1 MANNSKL
8 YEKMWAIVNG
18 PRENVPAEWETL
30 ARSNNLDDNETC
42 FLLAIQLRKIGR
54 KEEAY
59 QASKALSTYNP
70 NLKSYNIYLA
80 SAYDLTTKKELSNE
94 ELNAV
99 FTAALNFY
107 FKAGYEVN
115 LAATLLKCC
124 NYLISEGL
132 SDNTVFESIYGTIPE
147 EDRNNN
153 SFIISQYFKRLIA
166 ENLANKALEHYRQL
180 SPELKENRAIA
191 KIIKTIQK
199 EPERDSIN
207 TKSSEMEETRKITI
221 ISDEENIKKYSAILE
236 NFSLDV
242 TTVNIFSDEIIDN
255 LNKAIHKST
264 MAFMI
269 VTDNMKGHSQFQDFF
284 SFTLGFCTHKFAR
297 SNVKVFLYHSNTELD
312 FTVLKNFEVF
322 HFDDDLSFLTLLGR
336 LKLIGA

>member
-18 PRENVPAEWETL
+18 PRENAPTEWEAL
-30 ARSNNLDDNETC
+30 AKSDNLDDNETC
-42 FLLAIQLRKIGR
+42 FLLAIQLRKLGR

-59 QASKALSTYNP
+59 KASKALSTYNP

-80 SAYDLTTKKELSNE
+80 SAYDLTIKKELSNE

-99 FTAALNFY
+99 FTAALDYY
-107 FKAGYEVN
+107 FKAAYEVN

-132 SDNTVFESIYGTIPE
+132 SDNTIFESIYRTIPE

-166 ENLANKALEHYRQL
+166 ENLENEALEHYQHL
-180 SPELKENRAIA
+180 LPELKGNKAILN
-191 KIIKTIQK
+191 IIKAIQR
-199 EPERDSIN
+199 EPVEVADSPKASCAEIN
-207 TKSSEMEETRKITI
+207 RKITI
-221 ISDEENIKKYSAILE
+221 ISDEKNARKYSDLLK
-236 NFSLDV
+236 NFSLTAAAVDL
-242 TTVNIFSDEIIDN
+242 FSDNIIEN
-255 LNKAIHKST
+255 LNKATHKST
-264 MAFMI
+264 TAILI
-269 VTDNMKGHSQFQDFF
+269 VTQEVERNLQFQNVFPF
-284 SFTLGFCTHKFAR
+284 ALGFCTHKFGR
-297 SNVKVFLYHSNTELD
+297 NGVKVFEHENAEIKGLNILN
-312 FTVLKNFEVF
+312 NFEVF
-322 HFDDDLSFLTLLGR
+322 HFTADVDFLTLLGQ

>member
-1 MANNSKL
+1 
-8 YEKMWAIVNG
+8 MWAIVNG
-18 PRENVPAEWETL
+18 PRENAPAEWETL

-70 NLKSYNIYLA
+70 NWKSYNIYLA

-132 SDNTVFESIYGTIPE
+132 SDNTVFERIYGTIPE

-166 ENLANKALEHYRQL
+166 ENLANEVLEHYQQL
-180 SPELKENRAIA
+180 LPELKGNKAILNIIRAIPRETA
-191 KIIKTIQK
+191 EVADGPKASYA
-199 EPERDSIN
+199 EIN
-207 TKSSEMEETRKITI
+207 RKITI
-221 ISDEENIKKYSAILE
+221 ISDEENARKYSDLLK
-236 NFSLDV
+236 NFSLTAAAVDL
-242 TTVNIFSDEIIDN
+242 FSDDIIEN
-255 LNKAIHKST
+255 LNKATHKST
-264 MAFMI
+264 TAILI
-269 VTDNMKGHSQFQDFF
+269 VTQEVRQHLQFQNAF
-284 SFTLGFCTHKFAR
+284 SFALGFCTHKFGR
-297 SNVKVFLYHSNTELD
+297 NSVKVFEHESVEEISLNILH
-312 FTVLKNFEVF
+312 NFEVF
-322 HFDDDLSFLTLLGR
+322 HFTADIDFLTLLGQ